1 MHRSTKKS
9 GKHPGRQKLPAN
21 LPRVEWVLPCPPDQ
35 RVCKRCGKETVVI
48 GYEES
53 FRLDV
58 EPAKYFVLV
67 VESCRR
73 LQVRVREYFST
84 ILPGLG
90 NPTIRCVAE
99 LTPAAW
105 VARHSWSQA
114 TGVSA

>member
-1 MHRSTKKS
+1 M
-9 GKHPGRQKLPAN
+9 
-21 LPRVEWVLPCPPDQ
+21 EWVLPCPPDQ